1 MPWTHNLIILSQ
13 SKWPEEREFYLRMEI
28 QERWSSRTLERQ
40 FKVALFERVVMNP
53 AKVSSVVFQ
62 PHPAA
67 LDVFRD
73 A

>member
-1 MPWTHNLIILSQ
+1 M
-13 SKWPEEREFYLRMEI
+13 
-28 QERWSSRTLERQ
+28 
-40 FKVALFERVVMNP
+40 FECVVMNP

-73 A
+73 AYMVEFLGLLGDHSEADLHR

>member
-1 MPWTHNLIILSQ
+1 
-13 SKWPEEREFYLRMEI
+13 MEI

-40 FKVALFERVVMNP
+40 FKAALFERVVMNP